1 MIRTS
6 TLLAALAIATASPA
20 LAQQAPAVDP
30 AKVDAAV
37 KAAFPGAPA
46 DWAPRLTPDE
56 TMKACSA
63 HNNLPPAP
71 VAQAITAR
79 EKATIEYPAD
89 GNFIGDWKRGE
100 QYAQSGFGLR
110 FTDYPP
116 RNRVNGGNCYACHQL
131 TKVEVSYGTIGPSL
145 LKYGEIRKFAEAD
158 AKLVYEKIYNASASF
173 PCSLM
178 PRLGAN
184 KVLTIDQIKDIVALV
199 MSPDSPVNK

>member
-1 MIRTS
+1 MIRIS
-6 TLLAALAIATASPA
+6 ALLAALAIAAASPV
-20 LAQQAPAVDP
+20 LAQQGPAIDP

-37 KAAFPGAPA
+37 KAAFPSAAA
-46 DWAPRLTPDE
+46 DWAPRLVPDD

-71 VAQAITAR
+71 VAQAIIAR
-79 EKATIEYPAD
+79 EKATIQYPAD
-89 GNFIGDWKRGE
+89 GKFIGDFKNGE
-100 QYAQSGFGLR
+100 RLAQSGFGLR

-116 RNRVNGGNCYACHQL
+116 GNRVNGGNCYACHQL
-131 TKVEVSYGTIGPSL
+131 TKAEVSYGTIGPSL

-158 AKLVYEKIYNASASF
+158 TKLAYEKIYNSNASF

-184 KVLTIDQIKDIVALV
+184 KVLTIDQIKDIVALI